1 MSVNIQKKVYKGMPV
16 QVDIIKD
23 GTLLAT
29 VEHVFTYEGEVFPLE
44 VWNLSENKYG
54 FYVLKEGRIIIKF
67 FLINNIM
74 YYQKNFP
81 IINVILTAEDIDD
94 ALKIC
99 DEIFCDNNFSL
110 ILKCNL
116 I

>member
-1 MSVNIQKKVYKGMPV
+1 MFTSKELFNKLYKYLERSLFDKCWIQ
-16 QVDIIKD
+16 
-23 GTLLAT
+23 
-29 VEHVFTYEGEVFPLE
+29 FPIA
-44 VWNLSENKYG
+44 ENKER

-67 FLINNIM
+67 FLINNII
-74 YYQKNFP
+74 YYQKRFL
-81 IINVILTAEDIDD
+81 INNEILTIEDIDY
-94 ALKIC
+94 ALKTC

>member
-1 MSVNIQKKVYKGMPV
+1 MFTSRELFNKLYKYLERSLFDKYRIQ
-16 QVDIIKD
+16 
-23 GTLLAT
+23 
-29 VEHVFTYEGEVFPLE
+29 FPI
-44 VWNLSENKYG
+44 ENKEG
-54 FYVLKEGRIIIKF
+54 FCVLKEGRIIIKF

-81 IINVILTAEDIDD
+81 IINVVLTAENIDY
-94 ALKIC
+94 ALKTC
-99 DEIFCDNNFSL
+99 DETFCDNNFSL

>member
-1 MSVNIQKKVYKGMPV
+1 MFTSKELFNKLYKYLKRSLFDKCWIQ
-16 QVDIIKD
+16 
-23 GTLLAT
+23 
-29 VEHVFTYEGEVFPLE
+29 FPIA
-44 VWNLSENKYG
+44 ENKEC

-67 FLINNIM
+67 FLVNNIM
-74 YYQKNFP
+74 YYKTKFP
-81 IINVILTAEDIDD
+81 IINEILTAEDIDY
-94 ALKIC
+94 ALKTC

>member
-1 MSVNIQKKVYKGMPV
+1 MFTSRELFNKLYKYLERSLFDKYRIHFP
-16 QVDIIKD
+16 II
-23 GTLLAT
+23 
-29 VEHVFTYEGEVFPLE
+29 
-44 VWNLSENKYG
+44 ENKDD
-54 FYVLKEGRIIIKF
+54 FYILKEGRIIIKF
-67 FLINNIM
+67 FLVNNIM
-74 YYQKNFP
+74 YYQKNFH
-81 IINVILTAEDIDD
+81 IINEILTAEDIDD

>member
-1 MSVNIQKKVYKGMPV
+1 
-16 QVDIIKD
+16 
-23 GTLLAT
+23 
-29 VEHVFTYEGEVFPLE
+29 
-44 VWNLSENKYG
+44 
-54 FYVLKEGRIIIKF
+54 
-67 FLINNIM
+67 M
-74 YYQKNFP
+74 YYQKNFH
-81 IINVILTAEDIDD
+81 IINEILTAEDIDY

>member
-1 MSVNIQKKVYKGMPV
+1 MYKGYKKVSLTDEELANFY
-16 QVDIIKD
+16 QNKD
-23 GTLLAT
+23 D
-29 VEHVFTYEGEVFPLE
+29 FCI
-44 VWNLSENKYG
+44 
-54 FYVLKEGRIIIKF
+54 LKEGRIIIKF
-67 FLINNIM
+67 FLVNNIM
-74 YYQKNFP
+74 YYQKNFH
-81 IINVILTAEDIDD
+81 IINEILTAEDIDY

>member
-1 MSVNIQKKVYKGMPV
+1 MFTSRELFNKLYKYLERSLFDKYRIQ
-16 QVDIIKD
+16 
-23 GTLLAT
+23 
-29 VEHVFTYEGEVFPLE
+29 FPI
-44 VWNLSENKYG
+44 VENKCG

>member
-1 MSVNIQKKVYKGMPV
+1 MFTSRELFNKLYKYLERSLFDKYRIQFP
-16 QVDIIKD
+16 II
-23 GTLLAT
+23 
-29 VEHVFTYEGEVFPLE
+29 
-44 VWNLSENKYG
+44 ENKDD
-54 FYVLKEGRIIIKF
+54 FCILKEGRIIIKF

>member
-1 MSVNIQKKVYKGMPV
+1 MFTSRELFNKLYKYLERSLFDKYRIQFPIVENI
-16 QVDIIKD
+16 
-23 GTLLAT
+23 
-29 VEHVFTYEGEVFPLE
+29 
-44 VWNLSENKYG
+44 YG

-67 FLINNIM
+67 FLVNNIM
-74 YYQKNFP
+74 YYQKNFH
-81 IINVILTAEDIDD
+81 IINEILTVEDIDD
-94 ALKIC
+94 VLKTC

>member
-1 MSVNIQKKVYKGMPV
+1 MFTSKELFNKLYKYLERSLFDKYRIQ
-16 QVDIIKD
+16 
-23 GTLLAT
+23 
-29 VEHVFTYEGEVFPLE
+29 FPI
-44 VWNLSENKYG
+44 VENKYG

-74 YYQKNFP
+74 YYQTNFP
-81 IINVILTAEDIDD
+81 IINEILIAEDIDY
-94 ALKIC
+94 ALKTC
-99 DEIFCDNNFSL
+99 DEIFCDNDFSL

>member
-1 MSVNIQKKVYKGMPV
+1 MFTSRELFNKLYKYLERSLFDKYRIYFP
-16 QVDIIKD
+16 II
-23 GTLLAT
+23 
-29 VEHVFTYEGEVFPLE
+29 
-44 VWNLSENKYG
+44 ENKDD
-54 FYVLKEGRIIIKF
+54 FCILKEGRIIIKF
-67 FLINNIM
+67 FLVNNIM
-74 YYQKNFP
+74 YYQKNFH
-81 IINVILTAEDIDD
+81 IINEILTEEDIDY